1 MPARTG
7 GRKRRPSRRTQRRA
21 IKRRSYRPKGL
32 ARPMR
37 SLRTNYRGVPNQ
49 YRFVREMASEKV
61 DLHTYLKQT
70 TCGIM
75 TVPGIAINDLTNFQ
89 ADYANLFTNYKIDK
103 IEVEFRPVF
112 DVVNPQSTMPQLTL
126 TMINT
131 KWHINAIAYG
141 ATDAQVRQ
149 TVSQIQTKTRL
160 NYGSKNGFKLTT
172 YKPRMYAAVQTDFS
186 GGTEV
191 SSIPSRWMN
200 ISSSGDT
207 SHIMNTD
214 VFFERNDQGA
224 ITADT
229 FRFLRIVRVHFRVSA
244 VH

>member
-1 MPARTG
+1 
-7 GRKRRPSRRTQRRA
+7 
-21 IKRRSYRPKGL
+21 
-32 ARPMR
+32 MR

-49 YRFVREMASEKV
+49 YRFVREMASEAI

-75 TVPGIAINDLTNFQ
+75 TVPGVSVNDLTNFQ
-89 ADYANLFTNYKIDK
+89 ADFANLFTNYKVDK
-103 IEVEFRPVF
+103 IEVEFRPIWDNITPAPLGYTGF
-112 DVVNPQSTMPQLTL
+112 PELTL

-141 ATDAQVRQ
+141 ATDAQARA
-149 TVSQIQTKTRL
+149 TVSQLQTKTRIP
-160 NYGSKNGFKLTT
+160 YTSKRGFKLTT
-172 YKPRMYAAVQTDFS
+172 WKPRMYAAVQTDFS

-191 SSIPSRWMN
+191 SSIPARWMN

-207 SHIMNTD
+207 AHIMNQD
-214 VFFERNDQGA
+214 IFFERNDQAA
-224 ITADT
+224 IASGTYK
-229 FRFLRIVRVHFRVSA
+229 FLRIVRVHFRTSA